1 LKTEYKKLESFT
13 FFFTH
18 FWSCKPSKITWF
30 ELFISYFNLH
40 FWQKNFRKKNAG
52 QNTLLLCSLVNQGF
66 GHKCDR
72 KICHH
77 IISSVKEIFINQL
90 TGSNQRLF
98 VLPNFVAILKEYKEK
113 ENILL

>member
-1 LKTEYKKLESFT
+1 MKTEYEKLENFT
-13 FFFTH
+13 FFPP
-18 FWSCKPSKITWF
+18 SSGDVKPSKITWF

-72 KICHH
+72 KICHD

-90 TGSNQRLF
+90 TGSKQQLF
-98 VLPNFVAILKEYKEK
+98 VLPKFVAFLTIEKK